1 MLKEAKVDD
10 RLSPSQKEIIRNRR
24 LSSNDRLP
32 VHGESPGDTENRL
45 TQTRRRRTARDR
57 GGQTVRGSKLPKYN
71 KHAEFGGVTY
81 QKDLNPDKVSARRSE
96 LRAKRAKNN
105 IRSFKEGKTFQE
117 FIDEARR
124 MRVLR
129 TAHYTSAEN
138 KKKIMDAGFKD
149 SPSSGTYH
157 TQGKSV
163 VYTTPSSRVGND
175 YGTRPVNLRIVNPKI
190 HSTDSPKGYRSKL
203 KSWMRD
209 ASDEDLVKDKNRPTD
224 PRKQSKSAIE
234 SGKKIVRV
242 PDAHE
247 NPMRKVPRGSYIM
260 VDKEVANKSI
270 DRNPQPTIRSKDKK
284 RRTKTQ
290 PKKRQ

>member
-1 MLKEAKVDD
+1 MK
-10 RLSPSQKEIIRNRR
+10 SY
-24 LSSNDRLP
+24 
-32 VHGESPGDTENRL
+32 
-45 TQTRRRRTARDR
+45 TQ
-57 GGQTVRGSKLPKYN
+57 
-71 KHAEFGGVTY
+71 
-81 QKDLNPDKVSARRSE
+81 
-96 LRAKRAKNN
+96 
-105 IRSFKEGKTFQE
+105 
-117 FIDEARR
+117 FITEARKKV
-124 MRVLR
+124 RVLR
-129 TAHYTSAEN
+129 TKHYTTPEN
-138 KKKIMDAGFKD
+138 KKEIMSKGFKD

-157 TQGKSV
+157 PQGKSV

-175 YGTRPVNLRIVNPKI
+175 YGTRPVSLRIVNPKT

-247 NPMRKVPRGSYIM
+247 NPMRKVPKGSYIM

-270 DRNPQPTIRSKDKK
+270 DKNPQPTMRASDKPK
-284 RRTKTQ
+284 RTRIA
-290 PKKRQ
+290 PKRK

>member
-1 MLKEAKVDD
+1 MK
-10 RLSPSQKEIIRNRR
+10 
-24 LSSNDRLP
+24 
-32 VHGESPGDTENRL
+32 TY
-45 TQTRRRRTARDR
+45 TQ
-57 GGQTVRGSKLPKYN
+57 
-71 KHAEFGGVTY
+71 
-81 QKDLNPDKVSARRSE
+81 
-96 LRAKRAKNN
+96 
-105 IRSFKEGKTFQE
+105 
-117 FIDEARR
+117 FIEEARR
-124 MRVLR
+124 MKILR

-149 SPSSGTYH
+149 SPSTGSYH
-157 TQGKSV
+157 PDNRKDI

-175 YGTRPVNLRIVNPKI
+175 YGTRSVSLKIVNPKI
-190 HSTDSPKGYRSKL
+190 NSTDSPKGYRSKL

-247 NPMRKVPRGSYIM
+247 NPLRKVPKGSYIM
-260 VDKEVANKSI
+260 VDKETANKSI
-270 DRNPQPTIRSKDKK
+270 DKNPSPTIKAQGKE

-290 PKKRQ
+290 PKKNQS

>member
-1 MLKEAKVDD
+1 MK
-10 RLSPSQKEIIRNRR
+10 
-24 LSSNDRLP
+24 
-32 VHGESPGDTENRL
+32 TY
-45 TQTRRRRTARDR
+45 TQ
-57 GGQTVRGSKLPKYN
+57 
-71 KHAEFGGVTY
+71 
-81 QKDLNPDKVSARRSE
+81 
-96 LRAKRAKNN
+96 
-105 IRSFKEGKTFQE
+105 
-117 FIDEARR
+117 FIEEARS

-129 TAHYTSAEN
+129 TKHYTSPEN
-138 KKKIMDAGFKD
+138 KKEIMTKGFKD

-157 TQGKSV
+157 PQGKSV

-175 YGTRPVNLRIVNPKI
+175 YGTRPVSLKIVNPKI
-190 HSTDSPKGYRSKL
+190 HSTDSPKNYRSKL

-247 NPMRKVPRGSYIM
+247 NPLRKVPRGSYIM
-260 VDKEVANKSI
+260 MDKDTANKSI
-270 DRNPQPTIRSKDKK
+270 DHNPQPTMRAKGKE

-290 PKKRQ
+290 PKKDT